1 MSLSV
6 VRLFTLKFFFNSP
19 EILGVSIV
27 LCHGVDLL
35 EAVAADGE
43 VRNLEAW
50 YEEELN
56 IHFKMYQITRSA
68 MKEREKYIENK
79 TGASHLRESE
89 FCCFYASEG
98 TRTKEGEPQ
107 ILCYILFITLRF
119 NLNQIFKF
127 EPDTHHNLRN
137 DFTDPQVCCAPQPLP
152 AELHLGGSV
161 LQFVVV

>member
-1 MSLSV
+1 MINTLRYKCEIRQLQSSIPDCHNKAKRRDEDEFIKSRKHGVQCLSPLSV
-6 VRLFTLKFFFNSP
+6 VKLFTFKFFLNSP

-98 TRTKEGEPQ
+98 TRTKERGPQ
-107 ILCYILFITLRF
+107 FLCCILLIMYLTI
-119 NLNQIFKF
+119 
-127 EPDTHHNLRN
+127 
-137 DFTDPQVCCAPQPLP
+137 
-152 AELHLGGSV
+152 
-161 LQFVVV
+161 